1 MARTIKAIDIW
12 YDWQKPSYAAVPY
25 LQAMQS
31 LASMQDVYGCDDARD
46 IVLRFLA
53 NAATYRGA
61 TARALKAE
69 LRAMLAEARQDA

>member
-1 MARTIKAIDIW
+1 MARTIKAIAIDIW
-12 YDWQKPSYAAVPY
+12 YGWQKPSYVAVPY

-31 LASMQDVYGCDDARD
+31 LASMQDVYGCDDARY

-61 TARALKAE
+61 TARDAGGG
-69 LRAMLAEARQDA
+69 EARCVI